1 MARVV
6 IECAQCGATL
16 GVPQKK
22 NTVECPICSNKIT
35 LAFHPAER
43 HTPSWLRMELGLIIV
58 VVSLLIWTNSSWLEG
73 YLFEGAEDLLVGV
86 ASWSCFGGV
95 LLVAFA
101 GLIRNRDRVMGDRGS
116 GESYGRGFYVGL
128 LLPLLMSLVAML
140 IPPVFNLC
148 RWASEG
154 PCNVIG
160 HNNVLEAIELCDL
173 SAFLLHTANNED
185 GVVVLSEGTHGRVR
199 LNELIGADITGGD
212 DHAMLFTDE
221 GKAIR
226 FRETDVREM
235 GRTAR
240 GVREQTKRL

>member
-1 MARVV
+1 MAKVV

-16 GVPQKK
+16 GVPHKK
-22 NTVECPICSNKIT
+22 NTVECPICSNEIT
-35 LAFHPAER
+35 LAFHPGER

-58 VVSLLIWTNSSWLEG
+58 VVSLVIWTNSSSLEG
-73 YLFEGAEDLLVGV
+73 YLFEGAEDLLVAG

-101 GLIRNRDRVMGDRGS
+101 GLIRNRDRLMGDRGR
-116 GESYGRGFYVGL
+116 GKSYGRGFYVGL

-160 HNNVLEAIELCDL
+160 HNNYILIIAWTPFATALPLVLYGALNHEKDNRDLIDGSAI
-173 SAFLLHTANNED
+173 SAVLTFAYGIVVSLLIMI
-185 GVVVLSEGTHGRVR
+185 GTT
-199 LNELIGADITGGD
+199 N
-212 DHAMLFTDE
+212 
-221 GKAIR
+221 
-226 FRETDVREM
+226 
-235 GRTAR
+235 
-240 GVREQTKRL
+240 